1 MLAGLRLAGLTGVP
15 GEAVAASTLLGR
27 SVLAAGV
34 LLLERVVLC
43 LGDLRVDGWMLF

>member
-1 MLAGLRLAGLTGVP
+1 VP
-15 GEAVAASTLLGR
+15 GEAVAASMLLGR